1 MKKFNLIVTIKPWN
15 LIFFKKNLSKLKGN
29 WQIISKLSE
38 LENKKLLNKKIEN
51 IFFIHWSNLVPD
63 YIIKKY
69 NCIGF
74 HMTDLP
80 YGKGG
85 SPLQNLILAGK
96 KKTKIT
102 AYKMTNKIDSGPIY
116 FKFPLNL
123 SGSAKNIFQNATK
136 ITLQMIIKF
145 QSKKINPKKQK
156 QAKIIFK
163 RLSRKDNFLNFKKI
177 KTLNKLYDYIRMVD
191 APTYPNA
198 FFKKSNFIFEFKNIK
213 KNKNELLCYT
223 KIKYEK

>member
-15 LIFFKKNLSKLKGN
+15 IKFFKNNINKLKGN
-29 WQIISKLSE
+29 WLLVSKLSE
-38 LENKKLLNKKIEN
+38 LRNKKLFNNKIEN
-51 IFFIHWSNLVPD
+51 IFFVHWSNKVPQN
-63 YIIKKY
+63 IINKY

-85 SPLQNLILAGK
+85 SPLQNLILRGK

-102 AYKMTNKIDSGPIY
+102 AYKMTNELDSGPIY
-116 FKFPLNL
+116 FKHSLDL
-123 SGSAKNIFQNATK
+123 SGSAKNIFQIASK
-136 ITLQMIIKF
+136 ITFKMIRKF
-145 QSKKINPKKQK
+145 QEKKFKPKKQK
-156 QAKIIFK
+156 KAKVIFK
-163 RLSRKDNFLNFKKI
+163 RLSKKDNILNFKKI
-177 KTLNKLYDYIRMVD
+177 RTMNQLYDRIRMVD

-198 FFKKSNFIFEFKNIK
+198 FFKVSDFLFEFMNIK
-213 KNKNELLCYT
+213 KNKNELVCYT